1 MRRPMM
7 PQTQDFSIS
16 SEKMRIEGHRH
27 DNSTC
32 AARIN
37 DESRKGE
44 FSRMNP
50 SASRTRPGA
59 TQALL
64 AAAAAII
71 VLAGVKL
78 AADFITPIIIGF
90 FIAVL
95 SYPLMR
101 WFEARRIPRA
111 LALPLTIIID
121 LSILVAFVFLAASL
135 FSDFQQKW
143 TESYQ
148 DRIRHSA
155 VHTLAWTEETLQ
167 SIGVEGVREGFDSM
181 INIDALLKLATDNVG
196 GVVTGLT
203 SVVRLTMLVLLLVG
217 FMLADASGFVRK
229 LQTVHLIGG
238 PDFRG
243 WTRVTS
249 DVQKYLAIKT
259 VVSLATGIA
268 AWALC
273 RAIGL
278 DFALLWGIV
287 AFGLNFIPAVGS
299 IIASIPPLILALI
312 QFGWPQMVIIAAG
325 YFAINTIFGNIIEPT
340 LQGRRFGISILVV
353 LLSVLFW
360 GWLLGIA
367 GMFLAVPLTMLL
379 KVALSTSSEFRWI
392 SAMLENEKSMPMMAQ
407 AIVEKVKGGD
417 GEPAG
422 TTPDSGEI
430 RSRRDMAMARD

>member
-1 MRRPMM
+1 
-7 PQTQDFSIS
+7 
-16 SEKMRIEGHRH
+16 
-27 DNSTC
+27 
-32 AARIN
+32 
-37 DESRKGE
+37 
-44 FSRMNP
+44 MNL
-50 SASRTRPGA
+50 SATRTRPPGA

-64 AAAAAII
+64 AAAATIV

-101 WFEARRIPRA
+101 WFEARRIPRT

-121 LSILVAFVFLAASL
+121 LSILVAFAFLAASL

-312 QFGWPQMVIIAAG
+312 QFGWPQMLIIAAG
-325 YFAINTIFGNIIEPT
+325 YFAINTVFGNIIEPT

-379 KVALSTSSEFRWI
+379 KVALSTSHEFQWI

-407 AIVEKVKGGD
+407 AIVEKVRGGEGEGSSTTTDSNKSKGH
-417 GEPAG
+417 
-422 TTPDSGEI
+422 
-430 RSRRDMAMARD
+430 RDMALAPD